1 MTEGSLCRPS
11 ICNRKALP
19 LQPILAEKSFFMLT
33 VSNISLQFG
42 KRVLFDN
49 VNLKFVPGNVYGLIG
64 ANGAGKS
71 TFVKI
76 LSGEIEATS
85 GSYSL
90 DPGERMSVLSQ
101 NQNAYD
107 EYPVLETVMRGNDRL
122 IEVMHEKDAIYMKED
137 FTEEDGNKA
146 ADLEAEFAEM
156 NGWEAESDAASL
168 LSGLGV
174 KEQYHQTLMADLNL
188 SEKVKVLLAQA
199 LFGNPDVLLL
209 DEPTNNLDIESIL
222 WLENFLMNFKNT
234 VIVVSHDR
242 HFLDNVCTYIADL
255 DYKKINLFGGN
266 YTFWYES
273 SQLAARQRSDQ
284 NKKAEEKKK
293 ELEDFIRRFS
303 ANVAKS
309 KQATARQ
316 KMIDKLDISAIQP
329 SSRRYPYIGFKPERE
344 VGDQMLMVEDLSYK
358 NEEGEYL
365 FKDLTFQV
373 MKKDKIAFLSKDG
386 LAVSALFDVLMGEKE
401 ASSGSFKWGVTITKD
416 YLPNDNTE
424 YFSDSDLNLVDWL
437 RQYSEDKDETFVR
450 SFLGR
455 MLFAGEEALKQC
467 TVLSGGEK
475 QRCMFSKMMLS
486 NSNVLLFDEPTNH
499 LDLESIQALNKG
511 MEEYD
516 SNILFTCHDH
526 QLTNTVCNRV
536 IELTPNGCL
545 DKLMSFDDFLSDAK
559 VKAQRAELHG

>member
-1 MTEGSLCRPS
+1 
-11 ICNRKALP
+11 
-19 LQPILAEKSFFMLT
+19 MLT

-76 LSGEIEATS
+76 LSGEIDATS
-85 GSYSL
+85 GSFSL

-101 NQNAYD
+101 NQNAFD
-107 EYPVLETVMRGNDRL
+107 EYPVLETVMRGNERL

-137 FTEEDGNKA
+137 FTEDDGNRA

-255 DYKKINLFGGN
+255 DYKKINLYGGN

-358 NEEGEYL
+358 NEEGEYI

-386 LAVSALFDVLMGEKE
+386 LAVSALFDVLMGIKKP
-401 ASSGSFKWGVTITKD
+401 SSGSFKWGVTITKD
-416 YLPNDNTE
+416 YLPNDNTD
-424 YFSDSDLNLVDWL
+424 YFSDADLNLVDWL

-526 QLTNTVCNRV
+526 QLTNTVANRV
-536 IELTPNGCL
+536 IELTANGCL
-545 DKLMSFDDFLSDAK
+545 DKLMSFDDYLTDAK
-559 VKAQRAELHG
+559 IKAQRAELQG

>member
-1 MTEGSLCRPS
+1 
-11 ICNRKALP
+11 
-19 LQPILAEKSFFMLT
+19 MLS
-33 VSNISLQFG
+33 VSNISLRFG
-42 KRVLFDN
+42 KRVLFED

-76 LSGEIEATS
+76 LSGEIEPTT
-85 GSYSL
+85 GSVSL
-90 DPGERMSVLSQ
+90 DPGERMSFLNQ

-107 EYPVLETVMRGNDRL
+107 NETVLNTVIMGNDKL
-122 IEVMHEKDAIYMKED
+122 YKVMQEKDAIYAKAD
-137 FTEEDGNKA
+137 FTEEDGNRA

-168 LSGLGV
+168 LSGLGI
-174 KEQYHQTLMADLNL
+174 KEESHYTLMADMNP

-199 LFGNPDVLLL
+199 LFGNPDILLL
-209 DEPTNNLDIESIL
+209 DEPTNNLDIDSIL
-222 WLENFLMNFKNT
+222 WLEDFLMGFKNT

-255 DYKKINLFGGN
+255 DFAKIQIYGGN

-273 SQLAARQRSDQ
+273 SQLAARQKADQ
-284 NKKAEEKKK
+284 NKKADEKRK
-293 ELEDFIRRFS
+293 ELEEFIRRFS

-316 KMIDKLDISAIQP
+316 KMLDKLQVDEIKP

-344 VGDQMLMVEDLSYK
+344 IGDQVLNVENLSYVL
-358 NEEGEYL
+358 EDGTVL
-365 FKDLTFQV
+365 FKNLTFSV
-373 MKKDKIAFLSKDG
+373 MNDQKIAFLSKDG
-386 LAVSALFDVLMGEKE
+386 LAVSALFDILMGERQPTT
-401 ASSGSFKWGVTITKD
+401 GTFKWGVTTTQS
-416 YLPNDNTE
+416 YLPNDNSK
-424 YFSDSDLNLVDWL
+424 YFSDASLNLVDWL
-437 RQYSEDKDETFVR
+437 RQYSAEKDETFIR

-455 MLFAGEEALKQC
+455 MLFSGEEALKRC

-486 NSNVLLFDEPTNH
+486 GANVLLLDEPTNH

-511 MEEYD
+511 MED
-516 SNILFTCHDH
+516 FPSVMLFASHDH
-526 QLTNTVCNRV
+526 QLTQTVANRIV
-536 IELTPNGCL
+536 ELTPKGCL
-545 DKLMSFDDFLSDAK
+545 DKLMTFDDYLTDNRIKEQREELYGEK
-559 VKAQRAELHG
+559 V

>member
-1 MTEGSLCRPS
+1 
-11 ICNRKALP
+11 
-19 LQPILAEKSFFMLT
+19 MLT
-33 VSNISLQFG
+33 VNNISQVFG
-42 KRVLFDN
+42 KRTLFEE
-49 VNLKFVPGNVYGLIG
+49 VNLKFSPGNVYGLIG

-76 LSGEIEATS
+76 LSGELEPTT
-85 GSYSL
+85 GTVSL
-90 DPGERMSVLSQ
+90 DPGERMSVLNQ
-101 NQNAYD
+101 NQNAFD
-107 EYPVLETVMRGNDRL
+107 EYTVLETVMRGNERL
-122 IEVMHEKDAIYMKED
+122 MEVMHEKDAIYMKED
-137 FTEEDGNKA
+137 FTEEDGNRA
-146 ADLEAEFAEM
+146 AELEAEFAEM
-156 NGWEAESDAASL
+156 NGWEAESDAGAL

-174 KEQYHQTLMADLNL
+174 KEEFHYTSMSEMNPA
-188 SEKVKVLLAQA
+188 EKVKVLLAQA

-255 DYKKINLFGGN
+255 DFKKITIFGGN
-266 YTFWYES
+266 YSFWYES
-273 SQLAARQRSDQ
+273 SQLAARQKADQ

-293 ELEDFIRRFS
+293 ELEEFIRRFS

-316 KMIDKLDISAIQP
+316 KMLDKLDVAAIQP
-329 SSRRYPYIGFKPERE
+329 SSRRYPYIGFKPDRE
-344 VGDQMLMVEDLSYK
+344 VGDQILNVSGLSCK
-358 NEEGEYL
+358 NEEGQYL
-365 FKDLTFQV
+365 FKDLTFRV
-373 MKKDKIAFLSKDG
+373 AKDEKIAFLSKDG
-386 LAVSALFDVLMGEKE
+386 MAVTAFFDII
-401 ASSGSFKWGVTITKD
+401 SGKRKADSGTFEWGITITKD
-416 YLPNDNTE
+416 YMPNDNSE
-424 YFSDSDLNLVDWL
+424 FFDDASLNLVDWL

-455 MLFAGEEALKQC
+455 MLFSGEEALKKS

-486 NSNVLLFDEPTNH
+486 NANVLVFDEPTNH

-511 MEEYD
+511 MEEYN
-516 SNILFTCHDH
+516 SVMLFTCHDH
-526 QLTNTVCNRV
+526 QLTNTVANRI

-545 DKLMSFDDFLSDAK
+545 DKLMSFDDFLTDERVK
-559 VKAQRAELHG
+559 VQRNELYA